1 VKKRSGLYP
10 WVGVDRTGS
19 GVVSQAGGVTLVE
32 TVRVSGLDRELSAAL
47 APRRKP
53 AAVHDPAQG
62 VVRFG
67 DQPAVPQLSAARTL
81 RTLTPACCRA
91 SGMLTARLPTRRKL
105 YNTA

>member
-53 AAVHDPAQG
+53 AAVHDPAKVLCDLAISLQC
-62 VVRFG
+62 RSCQ
-67 DQPAVPQLSAARTL
+67 QPERCAH
-81 RTLTPACCRA
+81 
-91 SGMLTARLPTRRKL
+91 
-105 YNTA
+105 